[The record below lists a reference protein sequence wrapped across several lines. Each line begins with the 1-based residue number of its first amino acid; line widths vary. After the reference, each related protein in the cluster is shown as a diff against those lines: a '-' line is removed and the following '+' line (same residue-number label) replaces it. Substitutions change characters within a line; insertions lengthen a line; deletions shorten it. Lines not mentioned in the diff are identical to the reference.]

1 MSKILRILCIFRLA
15 TLATPQ
21 IDLRCVDNGMDVRSG
36 RTALGSS
43 SEKSVW
49 AGWKFLVQLSGK
61 TVSRMKVVIGW
72 VSGGMKRRITAGAI
86 INAVLSSRINTGIV

>member
-15 TLATPQ
+15 TLATSQ

-43 SEKSVW
+43 SEKSV
-49 AGWKFLVQLSGK
+49 
-61 TVSRMKVVIGW
+61 
-72 VSGGMKRRITAGAI
+72 
-86 INAVLSSRINTGIV
+86 